1 MSLKPAKPAKGRGA
15 VFYSKISLS
24 SLPEIEIFVMINTSI
39 FKYWEY
45 ISKVLILGQ
54 TNSKVKADSAR
65 FVMAEFTFLNKPV

>member
-24 SLPEIEIFVMINTSI
+24 GLPEIGIFVINTSI